1 VLNVVRHDIELVCR
15 AEAIPAFLSVDL
27 TGAEIGDSLRM
38 SAVKLPEGVRPA
50 LADRDFVIATVAAPS
65 AVRAEAAE
73 AAAAAATAVE
83 APVAEEPAKA

>member
-73 AAAAAATAVE
+73 AAAAAAVE
-83 APVAEEPAKA
+83 APVAAEPAAPKA